1 MTNEHTALIT
11 GASRGIGLGI
21 ATRLAEQGY
30 ALTIA
35 SRDPQ
40 RLEVV
45 AAQLRAAGSPTV
57 QCAAGD
63 IADDGYLGDLVACHG
78 ERFGHLDALILN
90 AGVGSAG
97 CLDAF
102 HPKRFDKQ
110 VAINLHAPFV
120 LLQAALPLLR
130 KTAAQS
136 LPRGAKVVALA
147 SITGKYAEPE
157 LAAYGAAKAGLMSL
171 CRSVNRE
178 ESGNGL
184 AATAVAPGYVDTDM
198 TNYKHDTL
206 SPEEMITIAD
216 VVEIVDACLRISSK
230 AVIQEIVIERAR
242 GTKISA

>member
-1 MTNEHTALIT
+1 MTTERTALIT

-21 ATRLAEQGY
+21 ATRLAGQGY

-45 AAQLRAAGSPTV
+45 AAQLRAAGSPKV

-63 IADDGYLGDLVACHG
+63 VADDCYLRDLVACHG

-90 AGVGSAG
+90 AGAGSAG
-97 CLDAF
+97 FLDAF

-110 VAINLHAPFV
+110 LAINLHAPFV

-130 KTAAQS
+130 KAAAQS
-136 LPRGAKVVALA
+136 LQRGAKIVALA
-147 SITGKYAEPE
+147 SITGKHAEPE

-178 ESGNGL
+178 EAVNGL

-198 TNYKHDTL
+198 ADHKRDTL
-206 SPEEMITIAD
+206 SPEEMITVAD

-230 AVIQEIVIERAR
+230 AVVQEIVIERASTTR
-242 GTKISA
+242 ISA